1 MISMVMMLILM
12 LIMMMIMMGTT
23 AGASTWNPTCPW
35 HRLSL
40 KPYQIGSV
48 LTMGCRL
55 SSRHPPTH
63 APLSSPVPPGPVQSR
78 LSLLRALVTGHVLY
92 EQGVCDGLES
102 KPHGC
107 KRLPFSTRVYR
118 GLEGWRG
125 MARVS
130 NRGMARINRGM
141 ARHINLKNKDKGI
154 QKNKKH
160 KK

>member
-1 MISMVMMLILM
+1 MIFQKI
-12 LIMMMIMMGTT
+12 IKID
-23 AGASTWNPTCPW
+23 AGLSVRFGIACPICPW

-40 KPYQIGSV
+40 KTYQIGRV
-48 LTMGCRL
+48 LTMGWSIRTFSGFIPATHRPTPRCVR
-55 SSRHPPTH
+55 SS
-63 APLSSPVPPGPVQSR
+63 SVPPGPVQSG

-107 KRLPFSTRVYR
+107 KRLPFSPRVYR

-130 NRGMARINRGM
+130 NRGMARVNRGM
-141 ARHINLKNKDKGI
+141 ARQINLKNRDKGI
-154 QKNKKH
+154 QKTKKH
-160 KK
+160 KQ